1 MIIKIKRNGTD
12 FNSNFEI
19 IENNQLKYLAA
30 TPHINHNYK
39 NCIMFNLD
47 KSVCYMASHNNTFFK
62 LFAKN
67 KKTSYYDIIDNS
79 NNTCGSFYNLKK
91 GFLSSNF
98 VIEYDNLL
106 LNCYDVSIGKAQTI
120 SIYKDD
126 FQIGE
131 IIKPLGKLSIPEHY
145 FIFLLDEYSS
155 LEKIISFF
163 TIFFDYE
170 RYHNVAETISG
181 EPSVEYT
188 YSKNNNFFDKNWIAN
203 NFSSEEVDLIYN
215 NILAECQ

>member
-19 IENNQLKYLAA
+19 IENNQLRYLAA
-30 TPHINHNYK
+30 TPGINHNYK

-47 KSVCYMASHNNTFFK
+47 KNLCYMTSHNNTFFK

-67 KKTSYYDIIDNS
+67 KKIRDYDVIDNS
-79 NNTCGSFYNLKK
+79 NNTCGSFYKLKK
-91 GFLSSNF
+91 GFLNSNF
-98 VIEYDNLL
+98 VIEYDNSL
-106 LNCYDVSIGKAQTI
+106 LNCYDVSIGKARTV
-120 SIYKDD
+120 SIYKND

-131 IIKPLGKLSIPEHY
+131 IIRPLRKTPISEKY
-145 FIFLLDEYSS
+145 FVFLLDDYNS

-163 TIFFDYE
+163 TIYFDYE
-170 RYHNVAETISG
+170 GYHDTDVM
-181 EPSVEYT
+181 EPTVEYT
-188 YSKNNNFFDKNWIAN
+188 YSKNNKFYNKNWIAA

-215 NILAECQ
+215 NIKK